1 MKEALFV
8 TFLASI
14 VVCFLCCHVMNPH
27 AGVAPAQRQDDL
39 EHYFRGPYLS
49 LGTPTSVWVVWR
61 NRGTTDPS
69 VRFGSAPTALE
80 QSVSEGDI
88 IEKRH
93 GLENKDL
100 ALHSAPDGVAQYEAN
115 ISGLDPASTYYYA
128 IYDGD
133 RRIAGG
139 DDLHYFR
146 TSPEPGTTAPF
157 RFWVVGDSGTG
168 TEMQATVH
176 REMEK
181 YTSRQKRPPDLFIH
195 VGDVAYFNG
204 TDDEFHFN
212 FFGPY
217 GRTLRNTV
225 FWPAMGNHEGG
236 TSSGPAATG
245 PYFDNF
251 VLPANGEAGGHP
263 SGTEA
268 YYSYDF
274 GNAHFVVLNSY
285 DEDRSPGGAMAAW
298 LTADLQ
304 QTRAD
309 WIFAYWHHAP
319 YTKGSHDSDAEP
331 ELIEMR
337 ENFMPILEEGG
348 VDMVFSGHSHIY
360 ERSMLIDKAYAT
372 PTIAEGVVVDDGD
385 GDPDGDG
392 PYRKNNG
399 SHPHE
404 GTVVVVTGHGGIT
417 LNRLGTMPIMKRI
430 IYPEHGSVLIDVEGH
445 VASGIMLNSKGK
457 LSDTFQV
464 VKDRRRE

>member
-1 MKEALFV
+1 MTSSTIFV
-8 TFLASI
+8 
-14 VVCFLCCHVMNPH
+14 
-27 AGVAPAQRQDDL
+27 
-39 EHYFRGPYLS
+39 GPTCR
-49 LGTPTSVWVVWR
+49 LGPR
-61 NRGTTDPS
+61 H
-69 VRFGSAPTALE
+69 RFGSSGATGAPPIP
-80 QSVSEGDI
+80 VS
-88 IEKRH
+88 
-93 GLENKDL
+93 DL
-100 ALHSAPDGVAQYEAN
+100 ALRQLPLSNPFPEATLSRRGRDWRTRTWRFTARRRASHNTRQASPDSIPHRLTTMPYMTGTG
-115 ISGLDPASTYYYA
+115 GLPAGT
-128 IYDGD
+128 ICT
-133 RRIAGG
+133 
-139 DDLHYFR
+139 
-146 TSPEPGTTAPF
+146 TSEPRPNRVNTAPF

-181 YTSRQKRPPDLFIH
+181 YTSRQKKPPDLFIH
-195 VGDVAYFNG
+195 VGDMAYFNG

-268 YYSYDF
+268 YYSYNF

-319 YTKGSHDSDAEP
+319 CTKGSHDSDAEP

>member
-1 MKEALFV
+1 
-8 TFLASI
+8 
-14 VVCFLCCHVMNPH
+14 
-27 AGVAPAQRQDDL
+27 
-39 EHYFRGPYLS
+39 
-49 LGTPTSVWVVWR
+49 
-61 NRGTTDPS
+61 
-69 VRFGSAPTALE
+69 
-80 QSVSEGDI
+80 
-88 IEKRH
+88 
-93 GLENKDL
+93 
-100 ALHSAPDGVAQYEAN
+100 
-115 ISGLDPASTYYYA
+115 
-128 IYDGD
+128 
-133 RRIAGG
+133 
-139 DDLHYFR
+139 
-146 TSPEPGTTAPF
+146 
-157 RFWVVGDSGTG
+157 
-168 TEMQATVH
+168 
-176 REMEK
+176 
-181 YTSRQKRPPDLFIH
+181 
-195 VGDVAYFNG
+195 
-204 TDDEFHFN
+204 
-212 FFGPY
+212 
-217 GRTLRNTV
+217 
-225 FWPAMGNHEGG
+225 
-236 TSSGPAATG
+236 
-245 PYFDNF
+245 
-251 VLPANGEAGGHP
+251 
-263 SGTEA
+263 
-268 YYSYDF
+268 
-274 GNAHFVVLNSY
+274 
-285 DEDRSPGGAMAAW
+285 MAAW
-298 LTADLQ
+298 LTAYLQ